1 VAGWVALLRGINVG
15 GNNPVPMAELRA
27 RCESLDLTEVRSY
40 IASGNVLFLSD
51 EKDRTALSKRLEQ
64 AIDETFGVPA
74 TVVLR
79 TFAEIAKV
87 AAARPFGD
95 DTSQAYVAFLAAE
108 PSKKAIEELRSLD
121 VEPDRFE
128 VGDTEIFLHYPN
140 GVQGS
145 RLTGALLERRLGI
158 AATARNW
165 RTVTR
170 LAELAG

>member
-27 RCESLDLTEVRSY
+27 LLEGLGLTDVRSY
-40 IASGNVLFLSD
+40 IASGNVLFSSG
-51 EKDRTALSKRLEQ
+51 EKDRAALGKQLER
-64 AIDETFGVPA
+64 AVDETFGVPA
-74 TVVLR
+74 KVVLR
-79 TFAEIAKV
+79 TFAEIATV
-87 AAARPFGD
+87 AAARPFGE
-95 DTSQAYVAFLAAE
+95 DTSKAYVAFLAAK
-108 PSKKAIEELRSLD
+108 PARKSLD
-121 VEPDRFE
+121 QLLALDITPDRFKVSGTE
-128 VGDTEIFLHYPN
+128 VFLHYPN

-145 RLTGALLERRLGI
+145 KLTGALLERKLGI